1 MPHRSSLYLSYF
13 FFLIFNFPSLHPPF
27 FLIISPVTVLFAFY
41 SSCLRSALCLLTL
54 SLILCHS
61 CTHTHTHSLS
71 FTLSLTSSPSLDLFH
86 SHPFTSSH
94 SLSFKHILS
103 LSFMHL
109 VLQRNIQTLIEIE
122 MQRMVICH
130 QLDTRL
136 REIQE
141 RDSKLAPGGLE
152 RDLG

>member
-1 MPHRSSLYLSYF
+1 M
-13 FFLIFNFPSLHPPF
+13 
-27 FLIISPVTVLFAFY
+27 SPVTVLFAFY
-41 SSCLRSALCLLTL
+41 SCGLRSALCLLTL
-54 SLILCHS
+54 SLILSHS
-61 CTHTHTHSLS
+61 HSHTYTLSLSRFHSHPLPLFTSFTHILPQSHSLS
-71 FTLSLTSSPSLDLFH
+71 FT
-86 SHPFTSSH
+86 
-94 SLSFKHILS
+94 HILS

-141 RDSKLAPGGLE
+141 RDNKLAPGGLE

>member
-1 MPHRSSLYLSYF
+1 M
-13 FFLIFNFPSLHPPF
+13 
-27 FLIISPVTVLFAFY
+27 SPVTVLFAFY
-41 SSCLRSALCLLTL
+41 SCDLLSASSLCPSFSLTRALTL
-54 SLILCHS
+54 TITL
-61 CTHTHTHSLS
+61 THLYALS
-71 FTLSLTSSPSLDLFH
+71 FTLSLISSPSLCLFH
-86 SHPFTSSH
+86 THLLSLSH
-94 SLSFKHILS
+94 SLSFTHILS